1 MKKCSEQSGYTLLE
15 SIAFI
20 CIITMVAIS
29 IISVI
34 SHMLDRYRIS
44 RVTSQ
49 VTELQRSIINR
60 CAAAESYYSCIKEYG
75 TTCVAAMG
83 KMLCTENLVPG
94 DMECSGNTLY
104 HKYGGKVTFN
114 SYGDSARG
122 LTSGYN
128 FRIDFASLPKN
139 ACIELATQN
148 WAHDQY
154 SNLIRMHINGTECT
168 WRSTWTPNCVM
179 PISNVKASELCNKNE
194 KNTIYWNFQ

>member
-15 SIAFI
+15 SLAFI

-49 VTELQRSIINR
+49 VAELQRSIINR
-60 CAAAESYYSCIKEYG
+60 CAAAESYYSCIKKYG
-75 TTCVAAMG
+75 TTCVGALG

-94 DMECSGNTLY
+94 DLQCNGNVLY

-114 SYGDSARG
+114 SYNDSARG
-122 LTSGYN
+122 LAFGDN
-128 FRIDFASLPKN
+128 FRIDFQNLPTN

-154 SNLIRMHINGTECT
+154 SNLIRMYINDKECT

-179 PISNVKASELCNKNE
+179 PISTVKATELCNKKD
-194 KNTIYWNFQ
+194 KNKIYWNFQ

>member
-15 SIAFI
+15 SLAFI

-49 VTELQRSIINR
+49 VAELQRSIINR

-75 TTCVAAMG
+75 SSCVTAMG